1 MNKTRF
7 CSSEFI
13 AEIYSIYGVSGR
25 EEKVRDFIISNLSKD
40 VSYKV
45 DNMGNLLVHKKGKSS
60 PKNKLMLCAHMDEVG
75 FIITHIDENGF
86 LKFSNVG
93 GIDSRVMLGRAVKV
107 GEKGVSGVIGIK
119 PVHLVEK
126 DAEKD
131 IPKADDLY
139 IDIGAKDK
147 EEAQKYVRLGDAAWF
162 TGDFVEFGDGF
173 IKAKALDD
181 RAGCAILIEMI
192 RSELEYDTWFSFSVQ
207 EEIGTRGAQTSAFT
221 IAPDYAI
228 VVETTTA
235 ADISG
240 VKDEKRVCICGEGG
254 AVSFMDRS
262 TLYNKVLFDKA
273 FEVAEKNGIVCQ
285 PKTLVAGGNDA
296 GAIHKSRGGVKVL
309 TVSVPCRYLHSPSCV
324 IKYSDAEE
332 SLKLVKVMAEEFAK
346 W

>member
-1 MNKTRF
+1 MLEMIKEL
-7 CSSEFI
+7 CALPGI
-13 AEIYSIYGVSGR
+13 SGR
-25 EEKVRDFIISNLSKD
+25 ESAVREYIVEKIKD
-40 VSYKV
+40 YAEYSV
-45 DNMGNLLVHKKGKSS
+45 DPLGNLIVFKKGKN
-60 PKNKLMLCAHMDEVG
+60 PAKNKVMLDAHMDEVG
-75 FIITHIDENGF
+75 LIITAITAEGF
-86 LKFSNVG
+86 LRFTKVG
-93 GIDSRVMLGRAVKV
+93 GIDTRVMIGRTVKV
-107 GEKGVSGVIGIK
+107 GDKAVNGVIGIK

-126 DAEKD
+126 SAEAD

-139 IDIGAKDK
+139 IDIGAKSK
-147 EEAQKYVRLGDAAWF
+147 EEAAEYIRLGDSAWF
-162 TGDFVEFGDGF
+162 AGDFVQFGNGF
-173 IKAKALDD
+173 VKSKALDD

-192 RSELEYDTWFSFSVQ
+192 RSELEYDAWFSFSVQ
-207 EEIGTRGAQTSAFT
+207 EEIGTRGAQASAFT

-240 VKDEKRVCICGEGG
+240 VKDEKRVCLCGKGG

-262 TLYNKVLFDKA
+262 TLYNRELFDKA
-273 FEVAEKNGIVCQ
+273 FEVAEREGIACQ

-309 TVSVPCRYLHSPSCV
+309 TVSVPCRYLHSPGCV

-332 SLKLVKVMAEEFAK
+332 SLKLIKAMAEEFAE